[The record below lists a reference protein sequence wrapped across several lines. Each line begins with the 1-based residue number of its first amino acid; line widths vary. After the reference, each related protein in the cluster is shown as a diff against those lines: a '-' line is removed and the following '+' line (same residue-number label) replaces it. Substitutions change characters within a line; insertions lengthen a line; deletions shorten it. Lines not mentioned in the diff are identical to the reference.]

1 MNSIAA
7 LRQLA
12 ALAGGGQVC
21 CNRPATRTAST
32 SYGSMTLPTVKLR
45 ADPDSVA
52 HAAELLRAGRLVA
65 FPTETVYGLG
75 ADATNER
82 TVAALYEAKGRPANN
97 PLIVHVTGFDDAARL
112 VRFDAFSR
120 QAAESFWP
128 GPLTLVLPMLPDS
141 GVSRL
146 VTSGR
151 RTLAVRVPSHPV
163 ARELI
168 SIAGIPVAAPSANI
182 SGRVSP
188 TKADHVTADLDG
200 RIDAIIDAGPC
211 THGLESTV
219 IRPTARGPELLRPGA
234 LTAEMIEE
242 RLGVEFVIKPEPT
255 EVVSPGQLASHYSP
269 KSRVR
274 MNAVSPLDGEVH
286 LGFGSDGRGG
296 AFNLSPGGDLAEAA
310 ARFYDLLRKA
320 DEHALQKG
328 AGAIAISPI
337 PETGLGNA
345 LNDRLR
351 RACQPL
357 SG

>member
-1 MNSIAA
+1 MNSIAPI
-7 LRQLA
+7 RQLA
-12 ALAGGGQVC
+12 ALAGGRQVC
-21 CNRPATRTAST
+21 CNRPVTRTGST
-32 SYGSMTLPTVKLR
+32 SYGSMTLATVKLR
-45 ADPDSVA
+45 ACPDSIA
-52 HAAELLRAGRLVA
+52 HAAELLAAGRLVA

-97 PLIVHVTGFDDAARL
+97 PLIVHVAGIEDAERL

-120 QAAESFWP
+120 QAADSFWP

-151 RTLAVRVPSHPV
+151 RTLAVRMPSHQV

-188 TKADHVTADLDG
+188 TKADHVIADLDG
-200 RIDAIIDAGPC
+200 RIDAVIDAGPC

-219 IRPTARGPELLRPGA
+219 IRPTAHGPELLRPGA
-234 LTAEMIEE
+234 LTAELIQE
-242 RLGVEFVIKPEPT
+242 RLGVEFVTNPEPA
-255 EVVSPGQLASHYSP
+255 EVVSPGQLPSHYSP

-274 MNAVSPLDGEVH
+274 MNAESPSEGEVH
-286 LGFGSDGRGG
+286 LGFGSDGCAG

-310 ARFYDLLRKA
+310 AGFYDLLRKA
-320 DEHALQKG
+320 DEHALRGG
-328 AGAIAISPI
+328 ASAIAISPI

-351 RACQPL
+351 RATQPR